1 MNRRDFLAGLVP
13 LAAGGLFP
21 AAARAQAQP
30 AQATPAAVAAHYA
43 AMVHAAYSDTLAAA
57 REMQAAIQ
65 RFVAAPSEAG
75 LQAAREAWLAAREWY
90 GLTEAFRFYGG
101 PIDSE
106 DGPEGRINAW
116 PLDESYVDGVEGDP
130 EAGIIGDPSLEI
142 TAEFLADQN
151 ERGGEE
157 NVSTGWHAIEF
168 LLWGQDLDDDG
179 PGARPWTDFVD
190 GGRAHADRRRRYLEV
205 VTGLLVDDLA
215 SLVDAWK
222 PGATYRAEFEKAGL
236 EAVRRIIVGIG
247 SLSRGE
253 LAGERLE
260 VALST
265 MDQEDEHSCFSD
277 NTHRDVV
284 ANARGIEHVWQ
295 GSWPRRGGGMLRGA
309 ALRDLVAA
317 ADPALAERTS
327 RQLAASV
334 AAAEALQPPFDREIL
349 GDSDAPGRR
358 RVRAL
363 VDSLVQQSKDLVD
376 SATALGIAKLT
387 LTQP

>member
-1 MNRRDFLAGLVP
+1 
-13 LAAGGLFP
+13 
-21 AAARAQAQP
+21 
-30 AQATPAAVAAHYA
+30 
-43 AMVHAAYSDTLAAA
+43 
-57 REMQAAIQ
+57 
-65 RFVAAPSEAG
+65 
-75 LQAAREAWLAAREWY
+75 
-90 GLTEAFRFYGG
+90 
-101 PIDSE
+101 
-106 DGPEGRINAW
+106 
-116 PLDESYVDGVEGDP
+116 
-130 EAGIIGDPSLEI
+130 
-142 TAEFLADQN
+142 
-151 ERGGEE
+151 
-157 NVSTGWHAIEF
+157 
-168 LLWGQDLDDDG
+168 
-179 PGARPWTDFVD
+179 
-190 GGRAHADRRRRYLEV
+190 
-205 VTGLLVDDLA
+205 
-215 SLVDAWK
+215 
-222 PGATYRAEFEKAGL
+222 
-236 EAVRRIIVGIG
+236 
-247 SLSRGE
+247 
-253 LAGERLE
+253 
-260 VALST
+260 
-265 MDQEDEHSCFSD
+265 